1 MSGPGKL
8 FSGLRIAASAMSAE
22 RVRIDTI
29 AKNIANARTT
39 RVPGSTAP
47 YRRQVVHFA
56 PLLER
61 ARNGQVEVT
70 GVRVTEVSPD
80 LTTDFESVHD
90 PSHPDADANG
100 TVFYPNVNT
109 MKEMADL
116 ITAVRAYEANIG
128 VQENFVQMA
137 RRALRLAE

>member
-1 MSGPGKL
+1 MDVAPKSFG
-8 FSGLRIAASAMSAE
+8 GLRIAASALSAE

-29 AKNIANARTT
+29 ARNIANAQTT
-39 RVPGSTAP
+39 RMPGSNDP

-61 ARNGQVEVT
+61 KAGGGT
-70 GVRVTEVSPD
+70 AIAGVRVSKIDVDPTP
-80 LTTDFESVHD
+80 FETVYD
-90 PSHPDADANG
+90 PGHPDHDADG
-100 TVFYPNVNT
+100 MVRLPNVNT

-116 ITAVRAYEANIG
+116 ITAVRAYEANVS